1 MTQTSEILV
10 IGGGAI
16 GLAIAVDLAGQG
28 ASVTVLSRDF
38 AQAALH
44 AAAGMLAPQAEAL
57 PSGPLLELCC
67 RSRQLYP
74 DWTAKLEALTGL
86 DTGYWPCGILAP
98 LWSSDSDRYP
108 QDFVD
113 GSQWLDHTNLLQK
126 QPGLNP
132 ALAGGWWFPADG
144 QVDNRLLANVLRAA
158 ALELGVNLLEGIEVL
173 SIQQHQGRIAKIVTA
188 QGNWQAQTYILAT
201 GAWTQALLPVP
212 VVPCKGQ
219 ILSVRVPAHD
229 PQPLRQVIYG
239 EQVYLVP
246 RREGQIIVGGT
257 IEDVGFAANNTP
269 AGVRSLLD
277 AAIALYPALADYPIQ
292 ELWWGFRP
300 ATPDESPILGFGPAE
315 NLVLATGHYRNG
327 ILLAPI
333 TATLTTALVLKGEAD
348 PRLADFSW
356 QRFANLA

>member
-28 ASVTVLSRDF
+28 ALVTVLSRDF

-57 PSGPLLELCC
+57 PSGPLLELCR

-98 LWSSDSDRYP
+98 LWSEDSDRFP
-108 QDFVD
+108 DTTN
-113 GSQWLDHTNLLQK
+113 GSQWLGRDALLQQ

-132 ALAGGWWFPADG
+132 TLAGGRWFPADG
-144 QVDNRLLANVLRAA
+144 QVDNRLLAKALRAA

-173 SIQQHQGRIAKIVTA
+173 SLQQSQGQILRVVTA
-188 QGNWQAQTYILAT
+188 QGDWQAQNYILAT
-201 GAWTQALLPVP
+201 GAWAQTLMPVP

-219 ILSVRVPAHD
+219 MLSVRVPAHGS
-229 PQPLRQVIYG
+229 QPLRQVIYG

-246 RREGQIIVGGT
+246 RRDGQILVGGT
-257 IEDVGFAANNTP
+257 VEDVGFAPDNTP

-277 AAIALYPALADYPIQ
+277 AAIALYPDLANYPIQ

-300 ATPDESPILGFGPAE
+300 ATPDESPILGFGPTE

-333 TATLTTALVLKGEAD
+333 TAALTTALVLKGEVD
-348 PRLADFSW
+348 PCLAAFSW
-356 QRFANLA
+356 ERFKNLA

>member
-10 IGGGAI
+10 IGGGAM

-28 ASVTVLSRDF
+28 ASVTVLSRNF

-57 PSGPLLELCC
+57 PPGPLLELCQ
-67 RSRQLYP
+67 RSRQLYS

-98 LWSSDSDRYP
+98 LWSEDCSPYAPDSA
-108 QDFVD
+108 
-113 GSQWLDHTNLLQK
+113 GGQWLDPATLRQQ

-144 QVDNRLLANVLRAA
+144 QVDNRLLAKVLRAA

-173 SIQQHQGRIAKIVTA
+173 SLQQSQGRMTKVVTS
-188 QGNWQAQTYILAT
+188 QGDWQAQTYILAT
-201 GAWTQALLPVP
+201 GAWSQTLIPVS

-219 ILSVRVPAHD
+219 MLSVKVPAHAS
-229 PQPLRQVIYG
+229 QPLRQVIYG

-246 RREGQIIVGGT
+246 RQDGQILVGGT
-257 IEDVGFAANNTP
+257 VEEVGFAPDNTP
-269 AGVRSLLD
+269 GGVRSLLD
-277 AAIALYPALADYPIQ
+277 AAIALYPDLANYPLQ

-300 ATPDESPILGFGPAE
+300 ATPDESPILGFGPTE

-333 TATLTTALVLKGEAD
+333 TAALTTALILKGEAD
-348 PRLADFSW
+348 PCLADFSW
-356 QRFANLA
+356 QRFANLT

>member
-16 GLAIAVDLAGQG
+16 GLAIAVDLASQG
-28 ASVTVLSRDF
+28 ASVTVLSRNF

-57 PSGPLLELCC
+57 PSGPLLELCH

-98 LWSSDSDRYP
+98 LWSKDGDLYP
-108 QDFVD
+108 QGSVD
-113 GSQWLDHTNLLQK
+113 SSQWLDQANLLQQ
-126 QPGLNP
+126 QPGLNS

-144 QVDNRLLANVLRAA
+144 QVDNRLLAKVLRAA
-158 ALELGVNLLEGIEVL
+158 ALERGVNLLEGIEVL
-173 SIQQHQGRIAKIVTA
+173 SLQQSQEQITKVVTSQGD
-188 QGNWQAQTYILAT
+188 WQAQAYILAT
-201 GAWTQALLPVP
+201 GAWSQTLVPVP

-219 ILSVRVPAHD
+219 MLSVKVPAYGS
-229 PQPLRQVIYG
+229 QPLRQVIYG

-246 RREGQIIVGGT
+246 RRDGQIVVGGT
-257 IEDVGFAANNTP
+257 VEDVGFAPDNTP

-277 AAIALYPALADYPIQ
+277 AAITLYPDLADYSIQ

-333 TATLTTALVLKGEAD
+333 TAALTTALVLEGEAD
-348 PRLADFSW
+348 PCLTALSW
-356 QRFANLA
+356 QRFANLT